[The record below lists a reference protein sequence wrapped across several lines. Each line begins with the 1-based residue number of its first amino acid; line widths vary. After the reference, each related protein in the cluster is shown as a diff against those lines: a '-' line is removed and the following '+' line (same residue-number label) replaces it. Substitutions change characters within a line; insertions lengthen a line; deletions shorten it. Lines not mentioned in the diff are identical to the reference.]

1 LPEPITPVRTTPLVS
16 TFDEQAG
23 RYDDRAGI
31 PASAGTAVARALLA
45 SANAQ
50 ADILVVELGAGTGE
64 IGVHLT
70 SLPIRYVGLDVSAPM
85 LDLFRAK
92 AGNVTPSLIVAD
104 CNHEWPLPDGGAT
117 AIFASRVI
125 HLLDPEHVTRE
136 TLRVARSRGTLM
148 LGRVLR
154 EPQSIKSRLRR
165 RRHELLREAG
175 FSPRDGEEGTRRVVD
190 CCLAAGAQE
199 MGRPVVAEWSGEAT
213 PATVIAGWEGLP
225 RMGNQVVDV
234 AMRAEILQ
242 ELRQWAKAEFGDL
255 ERAQPFRERYAI
267 DIVRLP

>member
-1 LPEPITPVRTTPLVS
+1 MATTITA
-16 TFDEQAG
+16 FDEQAG

-31 PASAGTAVARALLA
+31 PAGAGAAVARAILA

-50 ADILVVELGAGTGE
+50 ADNLVVELGAGTGE
-64 IGVHLT
+64 IGVHLA
-70 SLPIRYVGLDVSAPM
+70 SLPIRYLGLDVSAPM

-92 AGNVTPSLIVAD
+92 AGDVTPSLIVAD

-117 AIFASRVI
+117 ALFASRVI

-136 TLRVARSRGTLM
+136 ALRVARPRGTFI

-175 FSPRDGEEGTRRVVD
+175 FSPREGEEGTRRVLD

-199 MGRPVVAEWSGEAT
+199 MGRSVVAEWSGEAT

-225 RMGNQVVDV
+225 RMGNMAVDPLT
-234 AMRAEILQ
+234 RATILA
-242 ELRQWAKAEFGDL
+242 ELRQWARAEFGGL
-255 ERAQPFRERYAI
+255 ARAQPFSERYAI
-267 DIVRLP
+267 DVVRLP